1 MSLREYLKELK
12 IDQIE
17 DDTEFCDKEY
27 NAIMYYCAERIFL
40 IVMLIR

>member
-17 DDTEFCDKEY
+17 DDTEFCDWKELQEY
-27 NAIMYYCAERIFL
+27 DNELYVIEWNIT
-40 IVMLIR
+40 

>member
-27 NAIMYYCAERIFL
+27 NAIMHRTEILNHRC
-40 IVMLIR
+40 